1 MRLPVTR
8 LTMVSAT
15 SILATLFALLTTC
28 AMGESTSETRGD
40 RQSTDE
46 LLDQLF
52 RAEEFSELYQQPG
65 LWRSELSPEERKS
78 LVVALIPH
86 LWSQQSLR
94 LALPAGTVI
103 EPRYDWS
110 KGIPPE
116 VQQADRRIRHDLSM
130 AAGRATWAIEE
141 LLLCSLPVV
150 YWKGVEEDERSEA
163 IARACQGIVAAMD
176 VPLVDGTE
184 RAPVEQRLAAAQ
196 SEDSPPRLLAEL
208 ANDSSAEV
216 RAAVAAN
223 IRTPLETVRKL
234 ESDPVAAVRAA
245 ASENAR
251 RARSLLRD
259 PE

>member
-1 MRLPVTR
+1 MSR
-8 LTMVSAT
+8 LTKVSVT
-15 SILATLFALLTTC
+15 SILATLFALLTTL
-28 AMGESTSETRGD
+28 AMVESARKTPGD
-40 RQSTDE
+40 CQSTE
-46 LLDQLF
+46 AILDQLF
-52 RAEEFSELYQQPG
+52 HAETLNELYRQPS

-94 LALPAGTVI
+94 LALPEGTVI

-110 KGIPPE
+110 KGIPQE

-130 AAGRATWAIEE
+130 AAGRATWALEE

-150 YWKGVEEDERSEA
+150 FWRGAEADARSEA
-163 IARACQGIVAAMD
+163 IARTCQGIVAAMD

-196 SEDSPPRLLAEL
+196 SEDSRPRLLAEL

-223 IRTPLETVRKL
+223 RQTPLETVRKL
-234 ESDPVAAVRAA
+234 ESDPDMAVRAA
-245 ASENAR
+245 AKENAR
-251 RARSLLRD
+251 HARSLLRD